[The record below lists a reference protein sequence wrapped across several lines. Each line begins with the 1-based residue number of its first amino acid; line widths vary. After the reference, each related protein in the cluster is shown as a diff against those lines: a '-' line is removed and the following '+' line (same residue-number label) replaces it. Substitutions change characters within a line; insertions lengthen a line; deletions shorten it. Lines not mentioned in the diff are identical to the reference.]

1 MIEEEST
8 IVSGSRGHKISTWV
22 ATTVL
27 NPAQATKFI
36 FRILAC
42 RQLTVTV
49 LTTHSQTRKTH
60 LQSAIVICIE

>member
-8 IVSGSRGHKISTWV
+8 IVSGSSHKISTWV